1 MWVASGRGSAASNRV
16 STETPAKL
24 VPSLLQR
31 VTQWMSPSKW
41 EAGRAWISS
50 QVHSVGVL
58 TSPSTLNRQEA
69 RSTRGVGPAVSTGN
83 PGSAYWPGGSRVASP
98 AAGRR
103 RRLNPRDT
111 NPPTVH
117 LLLLVRQ
124 PWHGPPHRSSRYAGA
139 GRGVACRPWP

>member
-1 MWVASGRGSAASNRV
+1 MWLASGSGSAASSRV

-50 QVHSVGVL
+50 QVHSAGVL

-69 RSTRGVGPAVSTGN
+69 RSTRGLGPAVSTGN

-103 RRLNPRDT
+103 RRLNPLDT
-111 NPPTVH
+111 NPPTVR

-124 PWHGPPHRSSRYAGA
+124 PWRGPPGRCGDGA
-139 GRGVACRPWP
+139 GRDRGVGWD